1 MIINLIFEFFTKYDM
16 KKYLDKEQIET
27 LIDLDVLPNDDF
39 IRMNPHLVD
48 GMTLLE
54 KLPERVNPFGFK
66 EYNRIIKNIGPL
78 KRWTISYEGSKQYPN
93 DDTLLFGIE
102 DTEFIDVI
110 FRTIFV
116 LIEDYHY
123 NLK

>member
-1 MIINLIFEFFTKYDM
+1 M

-54 KLPERVNPFGFK
+54 KLPERINPYGYK
-66 EYNRIIKNIGPL
+66 EYSRIIKNIGYL
-78 KRWTISYEGSKQYPN
+78 KRWTISYESSKYFPEDN
-93 DDTLLFGIE
+93 DTLLFGIE

-110 FRTIFV
+110 FRVITV
-116 LIEDYHY
+116 LTNDYHY
-123 NLK
+123 DLK